1 MGGSVRRAGRPSGLF
16 SRVAPACSSRRATR
30 FAAVDGLITN
40 FHLPRTSLLALV
52 MAFCGVEETR
62 RIYAHAIARR
72 YRFYSFGDAM
82 LAWGGEEGGA
92 VTAAGAFWFE
102 LEATS
107 GRARAGRLRT
117 PHGEVLTP
125 CFMPVG
131 TKATVKAVLPPA
143 LRALGAQVVLANTYH
158 LYLRP
163 GVELVRAHGGLHR
176 FMGWP
181 GPILTDSGG
190 FQVFSLADT
199 RVVGDDGVEFTSVY
213 DGSRHLFT
221 PRLAV
226 AAQEALGA
234 DIVMCF
240 DECAPGTLGRAEIE
254 RAVARTTRWAAE
266 CRAAQTRDDQLLV
279 GIVQGGIDDE
289 LRRRSAAELRR
300 PRLRRLRDRRA
311 VGRRARRRDARHGG
325 LMDELL
331 PADRFRYFMGI
342 GDPEG
347 MLDVIARGVDLFDC
361 VLPTRL
367 ARTGAAFTSRGRI
380 NLRNARYAD
389 DLGPLDPDCDCACCR
404 GYTRAYLRHLV
415 NQKEIAGMQLLSEH
429 NLRVLVRL
437 CERARVAIKADAFD
451 EFVDEVRARRT
462 MPDDERRTLP

>member
-1 MGGSVRRAGRPSGLF
+1 MSAVPAF
-16 SRVAPACSSRRATR
+16 S
-30 FAAVDGLITN
+30 
-40 FHLPRTSLLALV
+40 
-52 MAFCGVEETR
+52 
-62 RIYAHAIARR
+62 
-72 YRFYSFGDAM
+72 
-82 LAWGGEEGGA
+82 
-92 VTAAGAFWFE
+92 FE
-102 LEATS
+102 LEAQS

-117 PHGEVLTP
+117 PHGDVLTP

-131 TKATVKAVLPPA
+131 TKATVKAVLPPT
-143 LRALGAQVVLANTYH
+143 LRAVGAQVVLANTYH

-176 FMGWP
+176 FMNWER
-181 GPILTDSGG
+181 PILTDSGG

-199 RVVGDDGVEFTSVY
+199 RVLGDEGVEFTSVY

-221 PRLAV
+221 PRLAI

-240 DECAPGTLGRAEIE
+240 DECAPGTLSRVEIE
-254 RAVARTTRWAAE
+254 SAVARTTRWAAE
-266 CRAAQTRDDQLLV
+266 CRAAQSRDDQLLV
-279 GIVQGGIDDE
+279 GIVQGGTDAE
-289 LRRRSAAELRR
+289 LRRRSAAEL
-300 PRLRRLRDRRA
+300 LALDFGA
-311 VGRRARRRDARHGG
+311 YAIGGLSVGERGDEMLDTVS

-331 PADRFRYFMGI
+331 PTDRFRYFMGI

-347 MLDVIARGVDLFDC
+347 VIDVIARGVDLFDC
-361 VLPTRL
+361 VLPTRI

-437 CERARVAIKADAFD
+437 CERARVAIRADAFD

-462 MPDDERRTLP
+462 MPDDERRTLR

>member
-1 MGGSVRRAGRPSGLF
+1 MSAADTF
-16 SRVAPACSSRRATR
+16 S
-30 FAAVDGLITN
+30 
-40 FHLPRTSLLALV
+40 
-52 MAFCGVEETR
+52 
-62 RIYAHAIARR
+62 
-72 YRFYSFGDAM
+72 
-82 LAWGGEEGGA
+82 
-92 VTAAGAFWFE
+92 FE

-107 GRARAGRLRT
+107 GHARAGRLRT
-117 PHGEVLTP
+117 PHGDVLTP

-131 TKATVKAVLPPA
+131 TKATVKAVLPPT
-143 LRALGAQVVLANTYH
+143 LRAVGAQVVLANTYH

-163 GVELVRAHGGLHR
+163 GVELVRAHGGLHG

-199 RVVGDDGVEFTSVY
+199 RVVSDDGVEFTSVY
-213 DGSRHLFT
+213 DGSRHEFT
-221 PRLAV
+221 PALAV

-240 DECAPGTLGRAEIE
+240 DECAPGTLGRDEIE
-254 RAVARTTRWAAE
+254 RAVARTSRWAAE

-279 GIVQGGIDDE
+279 GIVQGGVDDE
-289 LRRRSAAELRR
+289 LRRRSAAELVA
-300 PRLRRLRDRRA
+300 LDFGAYAIGGLS
-311 VGRRARRRDARHGG
+311 VGERGDQMLATVR

-347 MLDVIARGVDLFDC
+347 ILDVIARGVDLFDC

-415 NQKEIAGMQLLSEH
+415 NQKEIAGMQLVSEH

-437 CERARVAIKADAFD
+437 CERARVAIQADAFD
-451 EFVDEVRARRT
+451 EFVSEVRARRT
-462 MPDDERRTLP
+462 VPDDERRTSL

>member
-1 MGGSVRRAGRPSGLF
+1 VSAVPAF
-16 SRVAPACSSRRATR
+16 S
-30 FAAVDGLITN
+30 
-40 FHLPRTSLLALV
+40 
-52 MAFCGVEETR
+52 
-62 RIYAHAIARR
+62 
-72 YRFYSFGDAM
+72 
-82 LAWGGEEGGA
+82 
-92 VTAAGAFWFE
+92 FE
-102 LEATS
+102 LEAQS

-117 PHGEVLTP
+117 PHGDVLTP

-131 TKATVKAVLPPA
+131 TKATVKAVLPPT
-143 LRALGAQVVLANTYH
+143 LRAVGAQVVLANTYH

-176 FMGWP
+176 FMNWER
-181 GPILTDSGG
+181 PILTDSGG

-199 RVVGDDGVEFTSVY
+199 RVLGDEGVEFTSVY

-221 PRLAV
+221 PRLAI

-240 DECAPGTLGRAEIE
+240 DECAPGTLSRAEIE
-254 RAVARTTRWAAE
+254 SAVARTTRWAAA
-266 CRAAQTRDDQLLV
+266 CRAAQSRDDQLLV
-279 GIVQGGIDDE
+279 GIVQGGTDAE
-289 LRRRSAAELRR
+289 LRRRSAAEL
-300 PRLRRLRDRRA
+300 LALEFGA
-311 VGRRARRRDARHGG
+311 YAIGGLSVGERGDEMLDTVS

-331 PADRFRYFMGI
+331 PTDRFRYFMGI

-347 MLDVIARGVDLFDC
+347 VIDVIARGVDLFDC
-361 VLPTRL
+361 VLPTRI

-437 CERARVAIKADAFD
+437 CERARVAIRADAFD
-451 EFVDEVRARRT
+451 EFVDEVRARRA
-462 MPDDERRTLP
+462 MPDDERRTLR